1 MAWIVLIFLNLFVAV
16 NSILLN
22 PQQSCVPT
30 TTVKGPCH
38 VCVCD
43 TRGVFICH
51 AIKCKQTKVNPRIS
65 VKGEC
70 QPKMTYRYE
79 ELFCMCSYEG
89 KWMSFNCR
97 QTFRRLQMSK
107 TLVKHPMRTNITS
120 NITKPDKKNLPQI
133 REGEKC
139 VAGRLYKMSCNT
151 CRCGENHN
159 LICSKMACVQNP
171 VSNPSKVTKEYLRS
185 DTKGSDV
192 KQKKKSNKK
201 EKVRKRAVLPK
212 LPKGACVP
220 GKLYTKGCKKCYC
233 TNEKSPVCTTTCAN
247 NKISRLSD
255 QDIAEIEGRSEY
267 ELPQLP
273 HVGVE
278 CEPGQSYL
286 VECNVCFCSER
297 RDLFCTMKYCL
308 NVKSYSE
315 NALAEYEGKPCVS
328 DFKKYCMNCKCVNKK
343 SSCNLLKNCNS
354 IMTGRQLLTD
364 GDHVVKLALD
374 VKKDHCTPNVTYKV
388 HCNDCYC
395 QPEGDLRCTQKM
407 CLTYSQT
414 KQLQDREEYLE
425 KHGL

>member
-1 MAWIVLIFLNLFVAV
+1 
-16 NSILLN
+16 
-22 PQQSCVPT
+22 
-30 TTVKGPCH
+30 
-38 VCVCD
+38 
-43 TRGVFICH
+43 
-51 AIKCKQTKVNPRIS
+51 
-65 VKGEC
+65 
-70 QPKMTYRYE
+70 
-79 ELFCMCSYEG
+79 
-89 KWMSFNCR
+89 
-97 QTFRRLQMSK
+97 
-107 TLVKHPMRTNITS
+107 
-120 NITKPDKKNLPQI
+120 
-133 REGEKC
+133 
-139 VAGRLYKMSCNT
+139 
-151 CRCGENHN
+151 
-159 LICSKMACVQNP
+159 MACVQNP

-185 DTKGSDV
+185 ETKGSDV

-315 NALAEYEGKPCVS
+315 NALAEYE
-328 DFKKYCMNCKCVNKK
+328 DA
-343 SSCNLLKNCNS
+343 SSVYVLISETSTIFAVHCQNQ
-354 IMTGRQLLTD
+354 RF
-364 GDHVVKLALD
+364 
-374 VKKDHCTPNVTYKV
+374 VKKHIPALTICLWAEEIVQTRVLQTLTARY
-388 HCNDCYC
+388 
-395 QPEGDLRCTQKM
+395 TQ
-407 CLTYSQT
+407 
-414 KQLQDREEYLE
+414 
-425 KHGL
+425 